1 MIITYLQC
9 IEIKTCTLPQIVLGK
24 LSSKH
29 EILNIYFLVIFYF
42 GWISLGIFRNMSE
55 EKRNNNGVTNEK
67 AFLVIV
73 EVFL

>member
-29 EILNIYFLVIFYF
+29 EILNIYFLIFYF
-42 GWISLGIFRNMSE
+42 GWISLGIFRYMSE
-55 EKRNNNGVTNEK
+55 EKRNNDGVTNEK

>member
-29 EILNIYFLVIFYF
+29 EILSIYFLVIFYF

>member
-1 MIITYLQC
+1 MC
-9 IEIKTCTLPQIVLGK
+9 ILPQIVLGK

-42 GWISLGIFRNMSE
+42 GWISLGIFRNMTG
-55 EKRNNNGVTNEK
+55 EKRSNNGVTNEK